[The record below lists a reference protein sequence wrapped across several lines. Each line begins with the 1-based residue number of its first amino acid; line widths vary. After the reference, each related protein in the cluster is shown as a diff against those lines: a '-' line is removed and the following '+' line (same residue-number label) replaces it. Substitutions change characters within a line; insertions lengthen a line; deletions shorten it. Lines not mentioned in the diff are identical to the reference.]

1 MEVPE
6 RIENDVEICESE
18 GSEDIIEKTNKLK
31 PGKNKQHCSDEELF
45 NALRSNERRMKSNA
59 LKQISKQ
66 IKRLADL
73 QTIELSVVFCVRDNV
88 QERQLIKFCGSGE
101 FLQNLK
107 EGKPILGVEEIK
119 RLSKTQ
125 EGYLPRIEH
134 TVPLPMLTPSKLS
147 CGPGVSK
154 QIASRQKEMLEATSI
169 VTEDQDNSF
178 SIDSPSTKSQQSSN
192 KKVDNVDQ
200 RKPKRS
206 KTKTK
211 KASSSKD
218 ERGQRTKRKLIDE
231 TDSLEQ
237 NDNHSNENFN
247 KNDEDYHDIYIAE
260 VETQNI
266 SVDNEKEEEEQ
277 MHLSDTERED
287 QGMPII
293 KAPEKKKRRNSKN
306 KDQEAPS
313 IVPIDHIATE
323 DINSDNTRN
332 QINEDVT
339 AEEDTEKTWEIN
351 SYYAVAFEDRWYPG
365 VVTAIQG
372 DNKDW
377 ASIKYMHPSGE
388 NFKWPGKED
397 SALAHINAMLC
408 RVNVNI
414 LANGRLWTVSNIGKI
429 DNLYK
434 SQSELQ
440 IVEIDYQ

>member
-1 MEVPE
+1 
-6 RIENDVEICESE
+6 
-18 GSEDIIEKTNKLK
+18 
-31 PGKNKQHCSDEELF
+31 
-45 NALRSNERRMKSNA
+45 MKSNA
-59 LKQISKQ
+59 LKQITKQ

-134 TVPLPMLTPSKLS
+134 TVPLQMLTPSKLS

-169 VTEDQDNSF
+169 ITEDQDNSF

-339 AEEDTEKTWEIN
+339 AEEAKKKRRNTKKKDQRTLSHDHIDQDASQDFQNDSNSQSDHDVTAEKDTENTWEIN

>member
-1 MEVPE
+1 
-6 RIENDVEICESE
+6 
-18 GSEDIIEKTNKLK
+18 
-31 PGKNKQHCSDEELF
+31 
-45 NALRSNERRMKSNA
+45 MKSNA
-59 LKQISKQ
+59 LKQITKQ

-134 TVPLPMLTPSKLS
+134 TVPLQMLTPSKLS

-154 QIASRQKEMLEATSI
+154 QIASRQKEMLEAASI
-169 VTEDQDNSF
+169 ITEDQDNSF

-277 MHLSDTERED
+277 MHL
-287 QGMPII
+287 
-293 KAPEKKKRRNSKN
+293 KKKKRRNSKN

-339 AEEDTEKTWEIN
+339 AEEDQDVSQDFQNDSNSQSDHDVTAEKDTEKTWEIN

>member
-1 MEVPE
+1 
-6 RIENDVEICESE
+6 
-18 GSEDIIEKTNKLK
+18 
-31 PGKNKQHCSDEELF
+31 
-45 NALRSNERRMKSNA
+45 MKSNA
-59 LKQISKQ
+59 LKQITKQ

-134 TVPLPMLTPSKLS
+134 TVPLQMLTPSNKLQ
-147 CGPGVSK
+147 VDK
-154 QIASRQKEMLEATSI
+154 KRY
-169 VTEDQDNSF
+169 
-178 SIDSPSTKSQQSSN
+178 SPSTKSQQSSN

-277 MHLSDTERED
+277 MHL
-287 QGMPII
+287 
-293 KAPEKKKRRNSKN
+293 KKKKRRNSKN

-339 AEEDTEKTWEIN
+339 AEEGFKFPIRSRCNCRRRYRKTWEIN

>member
-1 MEVPE
+1 
-6 RIENDVEICESE
+6 
-18 GSEDIIEKTNKLK
+18 
-31 PGKNKQHCSDEELF
+31 
-45 NALRSNERRMKSNA
+45 MKSNA
-59 LKQISKQ
+59 LKQITKQ

-134 TVPLPMLTPSKLS
+134 TVPLQMLTPSNKLQ
-147 CGPGVSK
+147 VDK
-154 QIASRQKEMLEATSI
+154 KRY
-169 VTEDQDNSF
+169 
-178 SIDSPSTKSQQSSN
+178 SPSTKSQQSSN

-206 KTKTK
+206 KTKTKK

-277 MHLSDTERED
+277 MHL
-287 QGMPII
+287 
-293 KAPEKKKRRNSKN
+293 KKKKRRNSKN

-323 DINSDNTRN
+323 DINSDSNS
-332 QINEDVT
+332 QSDHDVT
-339 AEEDTEKTWEIN
+339 AEKDTEKTWEIN